1 MYQTFT
7 SGDFNIFLKDFG
19 SRIGDRGVWPE
30 HTAGKYA
37 NYSYETSDM
46 TCGNFC
52 KKNMT
57 SANPEHRE
65 LTPTLSGA
73 YYKTTPGGDGC
84 TLFTT
89 ATLPLDVQTKAG
101 APAEVV
107 VQLTVA
113 GVRKTPFLA
122 SFLYLNDGF
131 TKTGSGQR

>member
-1 MYQTFT
+1 
-7 SGDFNIFLKDFG
+7 
-19 SRIGDRGVWPE
+19 
-30 HTAGKYA
+30 
-37 NYSYETSDM
+37 M

-57 SANPEHRE
+57 SAAPQHRE

-84 TLFTT
+84 TLFTA
-89 ATLPLDVQTKAG
+89 ATLPLDAQTEAG

-113 GVRKTPFLA
+113 GVRALLGA
-122 SFLYLNDGF
+122 IVIYNDGF
-131 TKTGSGQR
+131 TQTGSGQT